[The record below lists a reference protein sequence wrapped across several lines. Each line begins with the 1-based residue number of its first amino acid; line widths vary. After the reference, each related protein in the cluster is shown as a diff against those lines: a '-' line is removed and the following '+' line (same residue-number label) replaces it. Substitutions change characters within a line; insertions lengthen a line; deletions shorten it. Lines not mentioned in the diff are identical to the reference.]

1 MELSVAALPVRFLM
15 EISME
20 KKPRLIVVD
29 DDESLL
35 DVLKSY
41 LAMQG
46 HDCEVFTSAEEAL
59 DHLAEKPC
67 DILITDII
75 MQGMKGLQLTKQV
88 KLLWPNTNVIVMT
101 GFIDDYSYDQ
111 AIEAGASDFIK
122 KPFTVHE
129 MMVRLKHVM
138 WHEKLREMSITD
150 ELTGLLNRR
159 GFFALAEQQLKVAK
173 RVKGKLAL
181 VFADMDDF
189 KLINDKWGH
198 HKGDEALV
206 AMADIFR
213 QSFRDSDLIAR
224 ISGDE
229 FALLLLDTHEDKYDI
244 IFRRLQKN
252 IDAFNLHVG
261 GIFTLSLSIGMALY
275 DYRQP
280 SSIDELLKLADK
292 RMYDQK
298 QLKKNICQA

>member
-1 MELSVAALPVRFLM
+1 ME
-15 EISME
+15 E
-20 KKPRLIVVD
+20 KPRFIVVD

-35 DVLKSY
+35 DVMKRF
-41 LAMQG
+41 LATQG
-46 HDCEVFTSAEEAL
+46 HDCVVFSSAEAAL
-59 DHLAEKPC
+59 GHLAKKPC
-67 DILITDII
+67 DILITDIV
-75 MQGMKGLQLTKQV
+75 MQGMKGLQLTRKV
-88 KLLWPNTNVIVMT
+88 KRSWPNTNVIVMT

-111 AIEAGASDFIK
+111 AIAAGASDFIK

-129 MMVRLKHVM
+129 MLVRIKHVM
-138 WHEKLREMSITD
+138 LQEKLREMSITD

-159 GFFALAEQQLKVAK
+159 GFLAIAQQQLKVAK

-189 KLINDKWGH
+189 KSINDKWGH
-198 HKGDEALV
+198 HKGDEALA

-213 QSFRDSDLIAR
+213 RSFRDSDLIAR

-229 FALLLLDTHEDKYDI
+229 FALLLLDTHEENADI

-252 IDAFNLHVG
+252 IDAFNARSG
-261 GIFTLSLSIGMALY
+261 AMFTLSLSIGMALY
-275 DYRQP
+275 DCTQP
-280 SSIDELLKLADK
+280 CSIDELLNLADK

-298 QLKKNICQA
+298 QLKKNVAQA

>member
-1 MELSVAALPVRFLM
+1 
-15 EISME
+15 ME
-20 KKPRLIVVD
+20 KKLRFIVVD

-41 LAMQG
+41 LTMKG
-46 HDCEVFTSAEEAL
+46 HDCEVFASAEAAL
-59 DHLAEKPC
+59 DHLAGKPC
-67 DILITDII
+67 DILITDIV

-88 KLLWPNTNVIVMT
+88 KLSWPDTNVIVMS

-122 KPFTVHE
+122 KPFTIHE
-129 MMVRLKHVM
+129 LMVRIKHVM
-138 WHEKLREMSITD
+138 LQEKLREMSITD

-159 GFFALAEQQLKVAK
+159 GFFAIAQQQLKVAK

-189 KLINDKWGH
+189 KSINDTWGH
-198 HKGDEALV
+198 HKGDEALA
-206 AMADIFR
+206 AMADIFKR
-213 QSFRDSDLIAR
+213 SFRDSDLIAR

-229 FALLLLDTHEDKYDI
+229 FALLLLDTHEENFDI

-252 IDAFNLHVG
+252 IDAFNVRSG
-261 GIFTLSLSIGMALY
+261 GLFILSLSIGMALY
-275 DYRQP
+275 DYSRP
-280 SSIDELLKLADK
+280 CSVEDLLKLADK
-292 RMYDQK
+292 RMYHQK
-298 QLKKNICQA
+298 QQKKKIGQV

>member
-1 MELSVAALPVRFLM
+1 ME
-15 EISME
+15 E
-20 KKPRLIVVD
+20 KPRIVVID

-35 DVLKSY
+35 DVVKRY
-41 LAMQG
+41 LATQE
-46 HDCEVFTSAEEAL
+46 HACEVFSSAEAAL
-59 DHLAEKPC
+59 NHLAEKPC
-67 DILITDII
+67 DLLITDIV

-88 KLLWPNTNVIVMT
+88 KLTWPNTNVIVMT

-122 KPFTVHE
+122 KPFSLHE
-129 MMVRLKHVM
+129 MMLRIKHVM
-138 WHEKLREMSITD
+138 LQEKLREMSNTD

-159 GFFALAEQQLKVAK
+159 GFLAIAQQQLKVAK

-181 VFADMDDF
+181 VFADMDNF
-189 KLINDKWGH
+189 KSINDKWGH

-213 QSFRDSDLIAR
+213 RSFRDSDLIAR

-229 FALLLLDTHEDKYDI
+229 FALLLLDTHEEKSDI

-252 IDAFNLHVG
+252 ISVFNVRSG
-261 GIFTLSLSIGMALY
+261 GVFILSLSIGMALY
-275 DYRQP
+275 DHSQP
-280 SSIDELLKLADK
+280 CSIDELLKLADK

-298 QLKKNICQA
+298 KRKKMIGQA

>member
-1 MELSVAALPVRFLM
+1 
-15 EISME
+15 ME
-20 KKPRLIVVD
+20 KKPCFCVVD

-35 DVLKSY
+35 DIMKRF

-46 HDCEVFTSAEEAL
+46 NVCDVFTSAEAAL
-59 DHLAEKPC
+59 DHLAEKSC
-67 DILITDII
+67 DILITDIV

-88 KLLWPNTNVIVMT
+88 KLSWPNTNVIVMS

-122 KPFTVHE
+122 KPFTIHE
-129 MMVRLKHVM
+129 LMVRIKHVM
-138 WHEKLREMSITD
+138 LQEKLREMSITD

-159 GFFALAEQQLKVAK
+159 GFFAIAQQQLKVAK
-173 RVKGKLAL
+173 RVKGKMAL

-189 KLINDKWGH
+189 KSINDKLGH
-198 HKGDEALV
+198 QKGDEALA

-213 QSFRDSDLIAR
+213 RSFRDSDLIAR

-229 FALLLLDTHEDKYDI
+229 FVLLLLDTHEDNFDI
-244 IFRRLQKN
+244 IFRRLQMN
-252 IDAFNLHVG
+252 IDSFNVQTG
-261 GIFTLSLSIGMALY
+261 GLFILSLSIGMALY
-275 DYRQP
+275 DYSRP
-280 SSIDELLKLADK
+280 CSIDELLKLADK

-298 QLKKNICQA
+298 QRKKNICQA